1 MARTDEGK
9 TQKKLNFKSAK
20 RKKGRNQK
28 RKGNLNKSG
37 GGDWKI
43 KNPKK
48 SRQTIV

>member
-28 RKGNLNKSG
+28 RKCNLNKSG